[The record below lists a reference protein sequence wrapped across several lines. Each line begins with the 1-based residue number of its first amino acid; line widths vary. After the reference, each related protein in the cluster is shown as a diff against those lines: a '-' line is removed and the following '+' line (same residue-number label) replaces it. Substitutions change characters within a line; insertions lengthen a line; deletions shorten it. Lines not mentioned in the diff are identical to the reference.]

1 MWGDICLWFWYA
13 FLWCI
18 VEHLFM
24 CLLAICI
31 SSLEKCPFSSSA
43 HFSTGLFVFLDVEL
57 YKLFVYVGC
66 VCLVTQSCLTLC
78 DTMDCSPSGS
88 SVHGILQAKIL
99 EWIAMPF
106 PRGSFCPRNRTQVSH
121 IAGRFF
127 TVWAT
132 REAPNFFKRVFTKCV
147 FVQSC
152 DIASYISIRNG

>member
-1 MWGDICLWFWYA
+1 
-13 FLWCI
+13 
-18 VEHLFM
+18 M

-99 EWIAMPF
+99 EWIAMPSS
-106 PRGSFCPRNRTQVSH
+106 RGSS
-121 IAGRFF
+121 
-127 TVWAT
+127 
-132 REAPNFFKRVFTKCV
+132 
-147 FVQSC
+147 
-152 DIASYISIRNG
+152 